1 LARET
6 QAVQLPC
13 RQCFLSTFALYGGN
27 PGTPT
32 NFPTFILF
40 AEYTLSRNYDY
51 VATLCAKL
59 ADQGIQHASQLLNT
73 SKMALQNRLIST
85 PNGAFSHGE
94 VVDVLELRHVT
105 QKWALGARHGR
116 SRSGGRNGQRVM
128 GRGKGRKCGRLD
140 DVREQSKPEL
150 WAAVEAGDHQNV
162 KQLLIDNCD
171 PEEKHLGWTPLMK
184 AAEMNLSEIILLLL
198 DASASVTGTNRK
210 GRTDDVDHP

>member
-1 LARET
+1 M
-6 QAVQLPC
+6 
-13 RQCFLSTFALYGGN
+13 YGDGSA
-27 PGTPT
+27 TPT
-32 NFPTFILF
+32 HFPSFILF
-40 AEYTLSRNYDY
+40 AEYTLWRNNDY
-51 VATLCAKL
+51 CATLCAKL
-59 ADQGIQHASQLLNT
+59 ADHGIQHAAQLLNT
-73 SKMALQNRLIST
+73 SKMALEDRLIS
-85 PNGAFSHGE
+85 NGAFNHGE
-94 VVDVLELRHVT
+94 VVDVLELREVT

-116 SRSGGRNGQRVM
+116 SRSGGRKGQRVM
-128 GRGKGRKCGRLD
+128 GRGKGRKCVRPD

-150 WAAVEAGDHQNV
+150 WAAVEAGDHQIV